1 MSSSSLSHKLFKKS
15 PELNAVANCILQI
28 YFKDIAESSKLERQ
42 TRLRS
47 GEDAVHDL
55 IARMDEILMTLIS
68 INTFLKWHEDL
79 GSIDHPWPEWKT
91 ALAPSKTDL
100 GLPMPCVVPTPT
112 PPTQETEMPM
122 SNKGKW
128 KATEVEVEQMIA
140 EGLHRME
147 VDNEGED
154 EAPEKEDNEE
164 EPVRGRQ
171 KCQAATKIMTHRS
184 RHQSCSMKATA
195 ETIDEDDVPAQGQS
209 KHKPHP
215 PSDGLY
221 GRAALAFRRTPSP
234 DPHSCKSC
242 HRRKVALPL
251 QLDRIHHE
259 PGGKKQA
266 RSLSPTMEAQESQS
280 PKECPQKRHISM
292 ASKATDAGVG
302 PSNQGKMIPEGS
314 SLRIPAQSQV
324 LYEQIGS
331 SRLAIHCAGGRGI
344 YGSSESQIWNVNS
357 AMLRP
362 TPPILWD

>member
-28 YFKDIAESSKLERQ
+28 YFKDIAESSKLGKADKIAKWRGAIKAINDE
-42 TRLRS
+42 L
-47 GEDAVHDL
+47 DAVHDL

-164 EPVRGRQ
+164 EP
-171 KCQAATKIMTHRS
+171 
-184 RHQSCSMKATA
+184 ATA

-242 HRRKVALPL
+242 HRRKRFVFL
-251 QLDRIHHE
+251 H
-259 PGGKKQA
+259 
-266 RSLSPTMEAQESQS
+266 SN
-280 PKECPQKRHISM
+280 
-292 ASKATDAGVG
+292 AG
-302 PSNQGKMIPEGS
+302 
-314 SLRIPAQSQV
+314 IPAQSQGV
-324 LYEQIGS
+324 EESTVAAETHPSTTAAPVQPTTAATPSALS
-331 SRLAIHCAGGRGI
+331 PVCAPIANILQTSNTIKQRI
-344 YGSSESQIWNVNS
+344 TDLERQLCDAEAHRQYYG
-357 AMLRP
+357 
-362 TPPILWD
+362 D